1 MFKLW
6 LENEE
11 STCTLKISK
20 PNAKIPHYNFNLPAG
35 FTCPFASKC
44 LSKADPT
51 TGKLTDGPNID
62 FRCSAAGEEARY
74 PPTRAQRWSNFEALK
89 AIGLDNVPKMAD
101 AIVQAIN
108 HNLPRSHRTFR
119 LHASGD
125 FFNKNYLKAWIEVA
139 RRMPDIT
146 FYTYTKSIPYI
157 LENLPLPNNFL
168 VTVSKGGQQD
178 ALIDRNGL
186 KFSVVVF
193 SEEEA
198 ANYVWHDKSGKQ
210 HVGLEIDHDD
220 SHAWKD
226 DKPFALLIHG
236 TQPAGSPASKAKSA
250 LAGKG
255 SYGKSSN
262 NSSKTT

>member
-1 MFKLW
+1 MTNFKLW

-11 STCTLKISK
+11 QKCILKISK
-20 PNAKIPHYNFNLPAG
+20 PNAKIPHFNFNLPAG

-44 LSKADPT
+44 LSKADPV
-51 TGKLTDGPNID
+51 TGKITDGPNID
-62 FRCSAAGEEARY
+62 FRCFSAMDEARKKAV
-74 PPTRAQRWSNFEALK
+74 RAQRWSNFEALK
-89 AIGLDNVPKMAD
+89 AIGLDNIYGMAD

-108 HNLPRSHRTFR
+108 NTVPRNHNVFR
-119 LHASGD
+119 LHVGGD
-125 FFNKNYLKAWIEVA
+125 FFTPNYLKAWIEVCS
-139 RRMPDIT
+139 RMPEMT
-146 FYTYTKSIPYI
+146 FYAYTKSVPYI
-157 LENLPLPNNFL
+157 IKNLPLPKNL
-168 VTVSKGGQQD
+168 LITVSKGGQYD
-178 ALIDRNGL
+178 NLIDQYGL

-236 TQPAGSPASKAKSA
+236 VQPAGSEASKALRA
-250 LAGKG
+250 LGGKG
-255 SYGKSSN
+255 SR
-262 NSSKTT
+262 